1 MCVIFMCHGIAR
13 LVRDR
18 KIHNYLV
25 TCSHLN
31 TGPGGS
37 PLCLSRT
44 SPLSRTLSVSGRR
57 GVPTY
62 TTLRGCGE
70 TTSTPAFFTNSSTG
84 SRSLSAVERA
94 SPAMA
99 HAPWPHAR
107 CARGPALAPRAP
119 APPPECRDLVC
130 REGTRRDPRRRERP
144 LSDLGPAATR
154 DSPHAA
160 RGPLRGPRRP
170 ARARRHAEPPSPLR
184 RAPTT
189 WLRNTNPLINL

>member
-1 MCVIFMCHGIAR
+1 MQPSQHRTRRFASMS
-13 LVRDR
+13 LS
-18 KIHNYLV
+18 YQ
-25 TCSHLN
+25 
-31 TGPGGS
+31 P
-37 PLCLSRT
+37 PL
-44 SPLSRTLSVSGRR
+44 RTLSRCRVDGRPDVYDVKGLWR
-57 GVPTY
+57 RRRHR
-62 TTLRGCGE
+62 L
-70 TTSTPAFFTNSSTG
+70 FFTNSSTG